1 MTSENIRAMDLVTV
15 PHIINV
21 RLLKVMTFGEQVKVN
36 HFSSVG
42 DLTSL
47 HRTDW
52 AATAQWELDG
62 HPRQLPPSEEH
73 PQFHWCIK
81 LNGKLRQEKGI
92 TLDRSFRLPNYTLR
106 VRSFDL
112 GGDLAPSDVFHSTLC
127 VSSHSV

>member
-1 MTSENIRAMDLVTV
+1 MTSENIGAIDLVTV

-21 RLLKVMTFGEQVKVN
+21 RLLKVIAFGKVDRVT
-36 HFSSVG
+36 SIG
-42 DLTSL
+42 DLNML

-62 HPRQLPPSEEH
+62 HARQLPPNEEH
-73 PQFHWCIK
+73 PRTRWCVK
-81 LNGKLRQEKGI
+81 LNGKLRQETGVK
-92 TLDRSFRLPNYTLR
+92 LSPSFRMPDYALM

-112 GGDLAPSDVFHSTLC
+112 SGDLAPTDVFHSTSC